1 MATSTEQRTG
11 TTHTEPSGWAGWIRF
26 AGLMMIFSGVMNA
39 TYGVIAL
46 INDQWVVWGNDAAMV
61 VDITGW
67 GWVHLILGIVVL
79 LAGAGS
85 MSGNPVAR
93 VVAVIVVGVSLIV
106 NFVALPIYPFWSIIV
121 MAIDVLVIRA
131 VIVHGREVRSHS

>member
-1 MATSTEQRTG
+1 M
-11 TTHTEPSGWAGWIRF
+11 
-26 AGLMMIFSGVMNA
+26 
-39 TYGVIAL
+39 IAL

-79 LAGAGS
+79 LAGAGI

-121 MAIDVLVIRA
+121 MAIDVLVIWA

>member
-1 MATSTEQRTG
+1 
-11 TTHTEPSGWAGWIRF
+11 
-26 AGLMMIFSGVMNA
+26 
-39 TYGVIAL
+39 
-46 INDQWVVWGNDAAMV
+46 
-61 VDITGW
+61 
-67 GWVHLILGIVVL
+67 
-79 LAGAGS
+79 